1 MLRLGLEFPPLMGI
15 MVAIAAVDR
24 ANHHQLAM
32 RSYIFAIRELRA
44 SIADANDAKN
54 EDGLLATTI
63 CLCVYEVVCP

>member
-1 MLRLGLEFPPLMGI
+1 MGI

-44 SIADANDAKN
+44 SITDANDAKN